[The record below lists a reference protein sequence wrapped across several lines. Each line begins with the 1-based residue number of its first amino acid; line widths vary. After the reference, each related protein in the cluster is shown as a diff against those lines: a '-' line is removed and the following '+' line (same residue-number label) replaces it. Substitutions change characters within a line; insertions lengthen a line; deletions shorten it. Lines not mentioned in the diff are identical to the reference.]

1 MSKVNAVAQVDE
13 YSKLDLKSRIC
24 YAFGDAACNCSWT
37 MVGSYLTF
45 FFTDMALIPA
55 GLVGTVI
62 LVSKLWD
69 AINDPMVG
77 LWSDRTKTKLG
88 RYRPW
93 ILFAFVPMLIFNVLC
108 FYTNLNWSTTART
121 VWSLGMYFVLV
132 FLYTAVNIP
141 YSALPTVMT
150 RDAETRSSL
159 SAWRMTFTF
168 LLGTIL
174 GFTVLRVV
182 NFFGADAAAYTKTTL
197 IFSIIAVPMFLICVF
212 GTKEIVHIPYEKN
225 SLRSQF
231 KLLKGNTPIW
241 LLTVAFV
248 AWGFMNG
255 GATFKMYYFTY
266 YVGDQLMFANVNTV
280 TPIFAAVGTFSVNFL
295 VKKVKNKATVPA
307 WGFVVSTVCA
317 VICYFL
323 PMMNLG
329 TDSGT
334 AVKMA
339 YYVLGGAIP
348 GLCTGLILGSLYG
361 MVPDTA
367 EYTMYK
373 YNQYAG
379 GFLSTVVN
387 FFFKV
392 GQALTVAA
400 AAWVLEGI
408 GYVPNAVQTDSVMWH
423 MNFWTHIYCAIC
435 YAVAAVAM
443 FCYKLDKATYAKMAA
458 EIVARRDAA
467 LAAEAEK

>member
-1 MSKVNAVAQVDE
+1 MSNTSVKPVDE
-13 YSKLDLKSRIC
+13 YTKLDLKTKIC
-24 YAFGDAACNCSWT
+24 YAFGDMACNCSWT
-37 MVGSYLTF
+37 LVGSYLTF
-45 FFTDMALIPA
+45 YFTDMALIPA

-62 LVSKLWD
+62 LISKLWD

-77 LWSDRTKTKLG
+77 YWSDNTKHKLG

-93 ILFAFVPMLIFNVLC
+93 ILYACIPMLLFNIGC
-108 FYTNLNWSTTART
+108 FYTNMNWSVTMRA
-121 VWSLGMYFVLV
+121 VWGLGMYFVLV
-132 FLYTAVNIP
+132 FLYTCVNVT

-168 LLGTIL
+168 ILGTVL
-174 GFTVLRVV
+174 GFSVLRII
-182 NFFGADAAAYTKTTL
+182 NALGGDAMAYTKTAIL
-197 IFSIIAVPMFLICVF
+197 FSIIAIPMFLICVA
-212 GTKEIVHIPYEKN
+212 GTREIVEIPYEKH
-225 SLRSQF
+225 SVMSQF
-231 KLLKGNTPIW
+231 KLLKGNTPVW

-266 YVGDQLMFANVNTV
+266 FVGDQILFANVNTI
-280 TPIFAAVGTFSVNFL
+280 TPIFAAIGTFSLNWMVT
-295 VKKVKNKATVPA
+295 KVKNKATIPA
-307 WGFVVSTVCA
+307 WGFAICA
-317 VICYFL
+317 LASFICFFL
-323 PMMNLG
+323 PMKNIGVDGG
-329 TDSGT
+329 TT
-334 AVKMA
+334 AKML

-348 GLCTGLILGSLYG
+348 GFCTGIILGSLYG

-367 EYTMYK
+367 EWTMYK

-387 FFFKV
+387 FFFKL
-392 GQALTVAA
+392 GQAFSIAA

-423 MNFWTHIYCAIC
+423 LNFWPHIYCGAC
-435 YAVAAVAM
+435 YAIAAVAM
-443 FCYKLDKATYAKMAA
+443 FAYKLDKATYAKIAA
-458 EIVARRDAA
+458 EVSARRDAA
-467 LAAEAEK
+467 SGKN